1 MKILYSCFS
10 KSWGGM
16 EMVALTTIKKLLNR
30 NIKVEFACIADSRL
44 HIEAN
49 NLGIMIHPL
58 NAGGYFH
65 PFTTIRIA
73 LLINRGNYDLIHT
86 HASKDLWLI
95 VPALYLSISKIPLF
109 LTKHVGSFIIK
120 KDFLHWKLYKRITKI
135 FAISSVIKN
144 NLLNTCPVSEDKILI
159 LPNGVDMFQ
168 FDPEKT
174 DCNKIRCEYKL
185 ADDEIVIGMLA
196 RFTIGKGH
204 EEFLWAAKEL
214 NKRFTNLKLLIV
226 GEASRGESNYEDEIK
241 RLAREYKLDNA
252 IFTGFRGDIPDIISA
267 MDIFVFPSHSEA
279 FGIALVEAMAMAK
292 PSVCSN
298 ANGILDIAVDNETAL
313 LFENK
318 NAEELFKKISVLIE
332 SAEKREQFGKAAR
345 LRAIKLFDIE
355 MLTDNTVEIYRQ
367 NLNNLQRF

>member
-10 KSWGGM
+10 RSWGGM
-16 EMVALTTIKKLLNR
+16 EMVTLTTIKKVLKR
-30 NIKVEFACIADSRL
+30 DIKVEFACIADSRL

-49 NLGIMIHPL
+49 NLGIIIHPL

-65 PFTTIRIA
+65 PFTVIRTA
-73 LLINRGNYDLIHT
+73 LLIRRGNYDLIHT

-95 VPALYLSISKIPLF
+95 VPALYWSLSKIPLY

-120 KDFLHWKLYKRITKI
+120 KDFLHRKLYNRITKI

-159 LPNGVDMFQ
+159 LHNGVDLVQ

-174 DCNKIRCEYKL
+174 DRNKIRREFEFN
-185 ADDEIVIGMLA
+185 DSEIVIGMLA

-214 NKRFTNLKLLIV
+214 NKHYHNLKFLIV
-226 GEASRGESNYEDEIK
+226 GEASRGENDYAEGIK
-241 RLAREYKLDNA
+241 KLAKEYNLENV
-252 IFTGFRGDIPDIISA
+252 IFAGFRSDIPDVLSA

-292 PSVCSN
+292 PSVCAD
-298 ANGILDIAVDNETAL
+298 ANGILDIAVDNETSL

-318 NAEELFKKISVLIE
+318 NGEDLFKKISILIE
-332 SAEKREQFGKAAR
+332 STEKRERFGKAAR
-345 LRAIKLFDIE
+345 QRAIRLFDME
-355 MLTDNTVEIYRQ
+355 LSTDRVVEIYRQ
-367 NLNNLQRF
+367 ESDKSQHI